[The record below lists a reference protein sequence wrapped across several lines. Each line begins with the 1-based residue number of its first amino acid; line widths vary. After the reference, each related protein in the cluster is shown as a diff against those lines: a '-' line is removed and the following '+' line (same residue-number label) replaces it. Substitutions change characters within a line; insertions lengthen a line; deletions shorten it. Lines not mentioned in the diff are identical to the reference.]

1 MVDSLLSP
9 EMRSTGEVMGL
20 DKHYDTAFAKAQAGA
35 GSPLPTSGKVFISVA
50 NHDKRNVIIY
60 AKMLESLASRSFRP
74 AVPLRFCA
82 VTA

>member
-50 NHDKRNVIIY
+50 NHDSVT
-60 AKMLESLASRSFRP
+60 SLFTRRCWVAG
-74 AVPLRFCA
+74 L
-82 VTA
+82 